1 VIPTRTECLALL
13 RDYGVPEH
21 IIDHSI
27 VVERVALFL
36 AGELAR
42 AGNEADTA
50 LVSAGALLHDI
61 DKMRGLAEGRSHGEM
76 GAETA
81 ERLGYGEVAPLVGQ
95 HVRVLNYADNGAVD
109 EAKLVNYADKRVNHE
124 QIVTL
129 DERFEYLFQRYGSA
143 SPEARERIAEMKRLT
158 GAIEDQIFA
167 RLAINPG
174 DIKNLIEEQYGLHSR

>member
-1 VIPTRTECLALL
+1 MIPTRTECLALL
-13 RDYGVPEH
+13 RDHGVPEH

-42 AGNEADTA
+42 TGNETDPE

-61 DKMRGLAEGRSHGEM
+61 DKMRALAEGRPHSEM

-81 ERLGYGEVAPLVGQ
+81 GRIGYGEVAPIVGQ
-95 HVRVLNYADNGAVD
+95 HVRLSDYTDNGAIN

-129 DERFEYLFQRYGSA
+129 DERFEYLMQRYGSA

-158 GAIEDQIFA
+158 GVIEDQIFK
-167 RLAINPG
+167 RLAIHPG
-174 DIKNLIEEQYGLHSR
+174 DIKELIEEQYGLHSR